1 MEPLA
6 EAGSTAAGPRVTV
19 REIDAA
25 DAEACARICFEAF
38 GALHDHHRFPRDF
51 ATLDMATDMIEA
63 LISDPSIWGVA
74 AEIDGRVVGSN
85 SCTRETR
92 SRGWARSRSIPN
104 TGTAWGAG

>member
-1 MEPLA
+1 MGISPAKLGRSRGDNRLQPIGAEMEPLA

-38 GALHDHHRFPRDF
+38 GALHDHHRVPRDF
-51 ATLDMATDMIEA
+51 PTLDAATDMIEA

-74 AEIDGRVVGSN
+74 AQVDGRVVG
-85 SCTRETR
+85 
-92 SRGWARSRSIPN
+92 
-104 TGTAWGAG
+104 